1 MPTIRK
7 LKAMQGL
14 EWVTTGWSLFKR
26 EPGLFVLLFLT
37 FLLIIFL
44 LGLIPIIGHL
54 LAPLLT
60 PALSGGLLL
69 AVETVA
75 KGDSPGFE
83 HLFAGLTD
91 PTRRGRM
98 LTLGLWTVM
107 INVLV
112 ILIAFL
118 IGGSFIMGL
127 IGFGTMGM
135 NHMGGMAVAGAGA
148 GIGLFALILA
158 LLVAVIYAAALFFAT
173 PLVMLAGMNPTEA
186 LKLSLAANLRN
197 LGAWL
202 IFGLI
207 YLVLSIIAL
216 IPFGLGLLIIGPM
229 SIASSYCAYLDTFSD
244 LSGGH
249 RFTQKLA

>member
-7 LKAMQGL
+7 LKATQGL
-14 EWVTTGWSLFKR
+14 EWVTTGWNLFRR
-26 EPGLFVLLFLT
+26 EPGIFVLLFLV
-37 FLLIIFL
+37 FLLLIFL

-75 KGDSPGFE
+75 RGQSPGFE

-91 PTRRGRM
+91 PARRGRM
-98 LTLGLWTVM
+98 LTLGLWTLI
-107 INVLV
+107 INVL
-112 ILIAFL
+112 ILLIAVL
-118 IGGSFIMGL
+118 IGGSFVMGL
-127 IGFGTMGM
+127 IGFGSMGM
-135 NHMGGMAVAGAGA
+135 GHMGGLAVAGAGA

-173 PLVMLAGMNPTEA
+173 PLVMLAGMNPTQA
-186 LKLSLAANLRN
+186 LKLSLSANLHN

-207 YLVLSIIAL
+207 YLALSLIAL
-216 IPFGLGLLIIGPM
+216 VPLGLGLLIVGPM
-229 SIASSYCAYLDTFSD
+229 SIASSYCAYLDTFSGLPGESD
-244 LSGGH
+244 
-249 RFTQKLA
+249 F